1 MNRPGI
7 FITYRRLRTEVLWL
21 ALSLVVACG
30 LNVYAI
36 IHYGAPWTELLTSVL
51 YVLMATAVVYLI
63 LLLLRLIVW
72 GLRRLIVKS

>member
-7 FITYRRLRTEVLWL
+7 LITYRRLRIEALWL
-21 ALSLVVACG
+21 AVILLVACG

-36 IHYGAPWTELLTSVL
+36 IHYHAPWTELLTSVL
-51 YVLMATAVVYLI
+51 YVLMATGVVYLV
-63 LLLLRLIVW
+63 LLLLRLLCW

>member
-7 FITYRRLRTEVLWL
+7 LITYRRLRTEAVWL
-21 ALSLVVACG
+21 ALSLAVACG

-72 GLRRLIVKS
+72 GLRRLIIKS

>member
-7 FITYRRLRTEVLWL
+7 LITYRRLRTETLWL

-36 IHYGAPWTELLTSVL
+36 IHYHAPWTELLTSVL
-51 YVLMATAVVYLI
+51 YVLMATGVVYLV
-63 LLLLRLIVW
+63 LLLLRLLCW
-72 GLRRLIVKS
+72 GLRRLIIKS